1 MGWYSNRAM
10 YSGKT
15 APLHGRGLYSPATG
29 RMLYAGP
36 SWLSGTRIGMARR
49 DIQYADT
56 WGQTAYDQD
65 QLDSMAQ
72 LRTASWTWL
81 GSPVIPAESLSSCY
95 TNYGYQTLS
104 YDVQACHYFTMPT
117 GARGNI
123 RRVLFQATAGA
134 GRGWDCSPGTGS
146 AGQGGAFRNTAF
158 DDFGQT
164 AKLYFH
170 NTNTPVVNPPSPAA
184 PPSPASLLDST
195 PPWGLE
201 IPFSTINA
209 YHTARGATL
218 SGTDNAKLTF
228 PTYTLPD
235 IGGTDMVAFL
245 NGLSS
250 DTFYLFSAITR
261 PSLHPYLFDPAPNAV
276 NDFCCHCS
284 FDAPKVML
292 VT

>member
-1 MGWYSNRAM
+1 MSF
-10 YSGKT
+10 YSGRALYKGT
-15 APLHGRGLYSPATG
+15 TTNHGRGLYSPATG

-49 DIQYADT
+49 DIQFADT
-56 WGQTAYDQD
+56 WNQTAYNQD

-72 LRTASWTWL
+72 LRATSWTWL
-81 GSPVIPAESLSSCY
+81 GYPVIPTESISSCW
-95 TNYGYQTLS
+95 THYGYQTLS
-104 YDVQACHYFTMPT
+104 YDVQACHYFTMPA

-123 RRVLFQATAGA
+123 RRVLFQATAGS

-146 AGQGGAFRNTAF
+146 TGIGGAFRNTAF

-164 AKLYFH
+164 VKLYFY
-170 NTNTPVVNPPSPAA
+170 NTNTPVVEPPYGWLRPPSPAT
-184 PPSPASLLDST
+184 LLDST

-218 SGTDNAKLTF
+218 SGTDGAALTF
-228 PTYTLPD
+228 PAWTLPD
-235 IGGTDMVAFL
+235 IGGTNMVDFL
-245 NGLSS
+245 NGLSA

-276 NDFCCHCS
+276 NDFCCHCT